1 MLATLLL
8 AALTGAAFPAAG
20 TYRYTASMGGQTIG
34 SWALTVSQA
43 AAQTQIDENSSANV
57 MGMQLAATASLVLGT
72 DLAPLRYTGTY
83 RTPTQSPSV
92 SVALTPTSA
101 TVIGALTN
109 QPRQFTLA
117 AQSHHFV
124 VIEPGLMAGLFALP
138 AQLAGWKDATVTWI
152 TPATAQA
159 SALTAGSVTS
169 APRPAGVSAQDTVIS
184 IAQPIALTIWYDP
197 ATFVPD
203 QIDVPSQN
211 AVLTRVR

>member
-8 AALTGAAFPAAG
+8 AALTGAAFPSPG

-34 SWALTVSQA
+34 SWSVTVSQA

-57 MGMQLAATASLVLGT
+57 MGMQLAATASLVLGA
-72 DLAPLRYTGTY
+72 DLAPLKYTGTY

-101 TVIGALTN
+101 TVIGVMTN
-109 QPRQFTLA
+109 QPRQLTLA

-152 TPATAQA
+152 TPATGQGL
-159 SALTAGSVTS
+159 ALTAGSVTS
-169 APRPAGVSAQDTVIS
+169 APRPAGISAQDAVIS
-184 IAQPIALTIWYDP
+184 IDQPIALTIWYDP
-197 ATFVPD
+197 ATLVPD